1 MVPGALWPFYTRY
14 VDVLVTARAHAPE
27 IAARLG
33 HASLDEAT
41 GLAFAAQVIDAKPRV
56 VIHLGN
62 ESETLLGAL
71 VHVPDL
77 EHLVV
82 RSDLAV
88 HGTGARMPS
97 IVSPGAA
104 SPLPSTRMERT
115 LRRLEADVRAFAE
128 ERPGVTITILRLAPI
143 LGDDGPM
150 SRYLARPA
158 VPSILGFD
166 PRLQLLHIEDAAGAF
181 RDVVKD
187 RMEGTLD
194 VAAQGQL
201 YLSRIVRL
209 GRRRPRPLPEPIFR
223 RLAPDLGLPDH
234 LVDLLKYG
242 RVVEPS
248 FEATH
253 SCRDTLIGFYG
264 TWKNSSIV

>member
-1 MVPGALWPFYTRY
+1 M
-14 VDVLVTARAHAPE
+14 DVLVTARAYAPE

-33 HASLDEAT
+33 YESLDEAA
-41 GLAFAAQVIDAKPRV
+41 GLAFAAQVMDAKPRV

-71 VHVPDL
+71 THVPNL

-97 IVSPGAA
+97 IVSTDTA
-104 SPLPSTRMERT
+104 SPLPSTRTERA

-128 ERPGVTITILRLAPI
+128 ERPEVTVTILRLAPI
-143 LGDDGPM
+143 LGDDGAM

-166 PRLQLLHIEDAAGAF
+166 PRLQLLHIDDAARVFGDA
-181 RDVVKD
+181 VKD
-187 RMEGTLD
+187 RLEGTLE

-201 YLSRIVRL
+201 YLSRIIRL
-209 GRRRPRPLPEPIFR
+209 GRRRLRPIPEPIFR
-223 RLAPDLGLPDH
+223 RLAPELGLSDH

-242 RVVEPS
+242 RVVEPT
-248 FEATH
+248 FEATR
-253 SCRDTLIGFYG
+253 SCRDALIGFYG
-264 TWKNSSIV
+264 TWKNSSIA